1 MPKPTGRRRDGKMSP
16 GSGVSAPSRVPATV
30 TARTP
35 LARLLESPHLARI
48 VPRLSPEVLHLVIR
62 DHGLDACGAL
72 IAAATPQ
79 QLTSV
84 LDLDLWRTTPGRDD
98 RFDEQR
104 FGAWLETLM
113 EEGDAVAARVVASI
127 DRNLTISGLSRY
139 VRVFDPG
146 VLTSAA
152 PGDDDLERADSAYLE
167 CDVGGYIVRAKTT
180 RAWDAIVG
188 LLVTLATEHPEC
200 FHALMQGCRR
210 LSNSTPELDGLD
222 DLLLAPEQLLH
233 DVSLEREDRRTQQ
246 GYLTAGDARAFLEMA
261 RRPRSS
267 RPDSASSLNAI
278 AAAYFRSLDD
288 AAASFGPS
296 APPGE
301 DSGEATADPED
312 SASIDAIVELL
323 KDAGIT
329 STRPR
334 ALLGPATD
342 DDARVTPLQPLMEYV
357 HDADLATYFARSREL
372 AFLANALVA
381 GCSVYSRPF
390 TVQEAWNAAAGIC
403 NLGIEL
409 WPARW
414 PGTDV
419 ETGAAR
425 DLATTPETFLID
437 HDLVTAFEAGWR
449 LLHED
454 VSMLV
459 ADRLIA
465 ALADLQSL
473 DVATERD
480 LTRLRRELERHRDA
494 GTPWRAWELLDV
506 IAILDTPAW
515 ACLLGLLSEC
525 AVLPAALTAILDRYA
540 GSVSSTAFDCFST
553 SAQIRKV
560 GEFAERLRDVLIE

>member
-16 GSGVSAPSRVPATV
+16 GAGVSPPSRVPA
-30 TARTP
+30 AIAASTP
-35 LARLLESPHLARI
+35 LARLLESPRLARI

-79 QLTSV
+79 QLTTV

-113 EEGDAVAARVVASI
+113 EEDEAVAARVVASI
-127 DRNLTISGLSRY
+127 DRSLTISGLSRY
-139 VRVFDPG
+139 VRVFDPA
-146 VLTSAA
+146 VFTSAA
-152 PGDDDLERADSAYLE
+152 PGDDDLERSDAAYLE
-167 CDVGGYIVRAKTT
+167 CEVGGYIVRARTT

-188 LLVTLATEHPEC
+188 LLVTLAAEHPEY

-210 LSNSTPELDGLD
+210 LSNSTPEPDGLA
-222 DLLLAPEQLLH
+222 DLLMAPEQLLH

-278 AAAYFRSLDD
+278 AAAYFRGLED
-288 AAASFGPS
+288 AAVSNGPNAPLAEQS
-296 APPGE
+296 AEAPV
-301 DSGEATADPED
+301 DSED

-323 KDAGIT
+323 KDAGLA

-334 ALLGPATD
+334 ALLGPAPD
-342 DDARVTPLQPLMEYV
+342 DETRVTPLEPLMEYV
-357 HDADLATYFARSREL
+357 HDTDHAAYFARSQEL
-372 AFLANALVA
+372 GFLANALVA

-390 TVQEAWNAAAGIC
+390 TVKEAWNAAAGIC

-409 WPARW
+409 WPA
-414 PGTDV
+414 TEV
-419 ETGAAR
+419 ETRAGR
-425 DLATTPETFLID
+425 DLPTTPETFLID

-449 LLHED
+449 LLHKD

-465 ALADLQSL
+465 ALADLLSL
-473 DVATERD
+473 DIATERD
-480 LTRLRRELERHRDA
+480 LTRLRRELERQRDA

-506 IAILDTPAW
+506 IAILDTPVW

-525 AVLPAALTAILDRYA
+525 PVLPEALTAILDRHV
-540 GSVSSTAFDCFST
+540 GSVSSTAFECFAT
-553 SAQIRKV
+553 SGQIRRV
-560 GEFAERLRDVLIE
+560 REFSERLRDVLVE